1 MEDPIIITKFDIGDL
16 VRYEDDDKRN
26 YKIVV
31 INVFKYIE
39 GAFPDEFL
47 AFEVIYHIES
57 TNKNGKHIHCHE
69 VYDYTLSLI

>member
-16 VRYEDDDKRN
+16 VRYEYDKRN
-26 YKIVV
+26 YKIVA

-39 GAFPDEFL
+39 GVFPNEFL
-47 AFEVIYHIES
+47 AFDVTYHIES